1 MKKVTL
7 WGLALLLSAGLAT
20 LALYDNG
27 KISLVWQDW
36 VIETS
41 VSFALAALILLFVTI
56 YATLYG
62 LLLLWKLPR
71 WWQNRKRMKAYARAE
86 THASKGLIALEY
98 GDWQTAEKQLLKS
111 AKYSDSGLVHYLS
124 AAKMAHNQGAFDRRD
139 QYLSKAKSLYPEE
152 VVTIGLVEA
161 RLLAEQNPQK
171 ALALLKALYEEV
183 PSNRAILAEYV
194 QLLQRLGGWQ
204 QIEQLLPQ
212 VKRLKALDKTDLAQ
226 LERALMAAKLM
237 AAPDLAT
244 LQQIWQ
250 SLPKTVQLYPDVL
263 AEYIEKSAGWGEAS
277 NLADLIEK
285 AVKKQWDDR
294 LVYQYGRLQV
304 TPAFQRLKVAQKWL
318 KQQPNNPVLLLS
330 LGRLACMSQ
339 LWAQG
344 QDYLKQSLK
353 LRPEVETFHALAQ
366 CYEAEGAQEQAAVT
380 YKEAILQ
387 LEEEHYSSRTKASSS
402 RS

>member
-318 KQQPNNPVLLLS
+318 KKQPKNPVLLLT

-353 LRPEVETFHALAQ
+353 LQPEVETFHALAQ
-366 CYEAEGAQEQAAVT
+366 CYEAEGAQEQAALT

>member
-7 WGLALLLSAGLAT
+7 WGLALLLSAGLTT

-27 KISLVWQDW
+27 TISLVWRDW

-41 VSFALAALILLFVTI
+41 VSFALTALILLFVTI

-71 WWQNRKRMKAYARAE
+71 WWQNRKRIKAYARAE

-152 VVTIGLVEA
+152 VVTIGLVET

-183 PSNRAILAEYV
+183 PHNRAILTEYV
-194 QLLQRLGGWQ
+194 KLLRQLEAWQ

-212 VKRLKALDKTDLAQ
+212 VKRHKALDKTDLAQ
-226 LERALMAAKLM
+226 LERALMAAKLI

-250 SLPKTVQLYPDVL
+250 SLPKAVQFYPDVL
-263 AEYIEKSAGWGEAS
+263 AEYIEKSAGWGEVS

-304 TPAFQRLKVAQKWL
+304 TPAFQRLKEAQKWL
-318 KQQPNNPVLLLS
+318 KKQPKNPVLLLT

-344 QDYLKQSLK
+344 QAYLKQSLK
-353 LRPEVETFHALAQ
+353 LQPEVETFHALAQ
-366 CYEAEGAQEQAAVT
+366 CYEAAGAQEQAALT

-387 LEEEHYSSRTKASSS
+387 LEDQKQK
-402 RS
+402 